1 MNELLRDEDD
11 VLLNFSEGTVRV
23 KRGYFFRARGP
34 MLANVLHASLDRER
48 SGVNRGP

>member
-23 KRGYFFRARGP
+23 KRGYFSGP
-34 MLANVLHASLDRER
+34 VDPCLRMSSTLPSTE
-48 SGVNRGP
+48 SGVG